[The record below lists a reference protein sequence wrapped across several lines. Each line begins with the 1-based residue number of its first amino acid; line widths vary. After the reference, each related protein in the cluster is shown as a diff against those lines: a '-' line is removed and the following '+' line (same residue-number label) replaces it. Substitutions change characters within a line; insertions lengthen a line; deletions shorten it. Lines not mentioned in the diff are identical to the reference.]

1 MAILITAKR
10 DGFRR
15 LGIAHSAQGTAYPD
29 DRFTPAQLAV
39 LKAEPMLVVE
49 EGAEVDLEQEL
60 SDENRN
66 PKSAARAAKAAKDTS
81 PSTAAPAVPTAPAV
95 TQDKAKDGAKDA
107 DVEGKAKDASKD
119 SATNSSDDGAA
130 KQ

>member
-29 DRFTPAQLAV
+29 DHFTPAQLAV
-39 LKAEPMLVVE
+39 LKAEPMLVVV
-49 EGAEVDLEQEL
+49 EGAEVDLDQEP

-66 PKSAARAAKAAKDTS
+66 PKSAARASKASKDAS
-81 PSTAAPAVPTAPAV
+81 SSTAAPAVPAAAAV
-95 TQDKAKDGAKDA
+95 TESKAKGGDDEA
-107 DVEGKAKDASKD
+107 GK
-119 SATNSSDDGAA
+119 
-130 KQ
+130 Q

>member
-29 DRFTPAQLAV
+29 DHFTAAQLSV
-39 LKAEPMLVVE
+39 LKAEPMLVVV
-49 EGAEVDLEQEL
+49 EGAELDLDQEP

-66 PKSAARAAKAAKDTS
+66 PKSAARAPKAPKAAS
-81 PSTAAPAVPTAPAV
+81 PSSAAPAVSAAAPV
-95 TQDKAKDGAKDA
+95 TGGKAEDA
-107 DVEGKAKDASKD
+107 EGKAKDTAKGGD
-119 SATNSSDDGAA
+119 AQGGDDEAG